1 MSSSRQ
7 LISQDTCRNEL
18 LKGLLSTKARFYRV
32 DYEGLVQNVPR
43 SSPRAKPAHLQSKKK
58 RTSDGI
64 SQHSV
69 QLHVSSMGII
79 MHKYF
84 NKVVRAYYM
93 EDVLI
98 VGLVS
103 MDPGTSAMWL

>member
-43 SSPRAKPAHLQSKKK
+43 SSPRADASPPAIQKKE
-58 RTSDGI
+58 RASDDI

-69 QLHVSSMGII
+69 QLHVSSMGIS

-84 NKVVRAYYM
+84 NKVVRAY
-93 EDVLI
+93 
-98 VGLVS
+98 
-103 MDPGTSAMWL
+103 